1 MSDTNLTLLT
11 QKEIDALVDFLS
23 NHDFV
28 SDEVLNQ
35 NSVDKLIHL
44 VKHNDIN
51 RVHLDDIGLKVP
63 AEYDIL
69 QELHIREDASEVCE
83 LLCSVDEATQ
93 FLILTAK
100 NTVTGK
106 ELVITPSV
114 LDRRELVGTASHW
127 GYSIT
132 PILFDKIARI
142 FTLKYSRATYGTIYN
157 IFAEKNFGSADQNVP
172 SFYCPTSHQLLDNL
186 L

>member
-1 MSDTNLTLLT
+1 MNESSFSLLT
-11 QKEIDALVDFLS
+11 QREIDTLVNFLS

-28 SDEVLNQ
+28 SNEILTQD
-35 NSVDKLIHL
+35 SIDKLINL

-51 RVHLDDIGLKVP
+51 RVHLDDLGFKIP
-63 AEYDIL
+63 TDYDIL
-69 QELHIREDASEVCE
+69 QELHIREDSSEICE
-83 LLCSVDEATQ
+83 LCCAVDEATR
-93 FLILTAK
+93 LIILTAR

-106 ELVITPSV
+106 EKIITPAA
-114 LDRRELVGTASHW
+114 LDRRELVESASSW

-142 FTLKYSRATYGTIYN
+142 FTLKYSRKTYEMIYSL
-157 IFAEKNFGSADQNVP
+157 FAEKNFGSTTEKIP

>member
-1 MSDTNLTLLT
+1 MNESNFSLLT
-11 QKEIDALVDFLS
+11 QEEIDTLVAFLS
-23 NHDFV
+23 NHKLV
-28 SDEVLNQ
+28 SNDVLNQ

-51 RVHLDDIGLKVP
+51 RVDLDDIGLKVP
-63 AEYDIL
+63 KEYDIL
-69 QELHIREDASEVCE
+69 QELQLRENTSEVCE
-83 LLCSVDEATQ
+83 LLFSIDEKTQ
-93 FLILTAK
+93 YLVLTAR

-106 ELVITPSV
+106 EKIISPAV
-114 LDRRELVGTASHW
+114 LDRRELVETASYW

-142 FTLKYSRATYGTIYN
+142 FSLKYSRNTYESIYN
-157 IFAEKNFGSADQNVP
+157 LFAEKNFGSADLKVP
-172 SFYCPTSHQLLDNL
+172 SFYCPTSNQLLDNL

>member
-11 QKEIDALVDFLS
+11 QKEIDALVAFLS
-23 NHDFV
+23 NHNFV

-51 RVHLDDIGLKVP
+51 RVHLDDIGLK
-63 AEYDIL
+63 ATEEYDIL
-69 QELHIREDASEVCE
+69 QELHLREDSSEICE
-83 LLCSVDEATQ
+83 LLCSIDETTH
-93 FLILTAK
+93 FLVLTAK

-106 ELVITPSV
+106 EMVISPSV
-114 LDRRELVGTASHW
+114 LDRNELVGSTTYW

-142 FTLKYSRATYGTIYN
+142 FTLKYSRTTYETVYN
-157 IFAEKNFGSADQNVP
+157 IFAEKNFGSSEQNVP
-172 SFYCPTSHQLLDNL
+172 TFYCPTSHQLLDNL

>member
-1 MSDTNLTLLT
+1 MNKTNFSLLT
-11 QKEIDALVDFLS
+11 QQEIDTLVDFLS

-28 SDEVLNQ
+28 SNDVLNQ

-51 RVHLDDIGLKVP
+51 RVHLDDIGLKAP
-63 AEYDIL
+63 DEYDIL
-69 QELHIREDASEVCE
+69 QELQLRENSSEICE
-83 LLCSVDEATQ
+83 LICSIDEKTQ
-93 FLILTAK
+93 FLMLTAK

-106 ELVITPSV
+106 EKLITPAV
-114 LDRRELVGTASHW
+114 LDRCELVEAASNW

-132 PILFDKIARI
+132 PVLFDKMARI
-142 FTLKYSRATYGTIYN
+142 FSLKYSRKTYETIYN
-157 IFAEKNFGSADQNVP
+157 LFAEKNFGSAEQKVP
-172 SFYCPTSHQLLDNL
+172 SFYCPTSNQLLDNL

>member
-1 MSDTNLTLLT
+1 MNESSFSLLT
-11 QKEIDALVDFLS
+11 QKEIDTLVSFLS

-28 SDEVLNQ
+28 SNEVLSQ
-35 NSVDKLIHL
+35 DSVDKLIRL

-51 RVHLDDIGLKVP
+51 RVLLDDIGLKLSDD
-63 AEYDIL
+63 YDIL
-69 QELHIREDASEVCE
+69 QELQIRENPSEVCE
-83 LLCSVDEATQ
+83 LLCSIDEATQ
-93 FLILTAK
+93 FIILTAR

-106 ELVITPSV
+106 EKIITPAS
-114 LDRRELVGTASHW
+114 LDRCELIETASSW

-142 FTLKYSRATYGTIYN
+142 FTLKYSRKTYEKIYN
-157 IFAEKNFGSADQNVP
+157 IFAEKTFGSSDQKVP
-172 SFYCPTSHQLLDNL
+172 VFYCPTSHQLLDNL

>member
-1 MSDTNLTLLT
+1 MNESSFSLLT
-11 QKEIDALVDFLS
+11 QKEIDTLVDFLS

-28 SDEVLNQ
+28 SNEVLSQ
-35 NSVDKLIHL
+35 DSIDKLIRL

-51 RVHLDDIGLKVP
+51 RVYLDDLGLKISTD
-63 AEYDIL
+63 EDIL
-69 QELHIREDASEVCE
+69 QDLHLREDSSEACE
-83 LLCSVDEATQ
+83 LLCSIDEATQ
-93 FLILTAK
+93 LLVLTAK

-106 ELVITPSV
+106 EKVLTPAT
-114 LDRRELVGTASHW
+114 LDRRELVESASSW

-142 FTLKYSRATYGTIYN
+142 FTLKYSRKTYETIYN
-157 IFAEKNFGSADQNVP
+157 LFAEKNFGSSEQKVP
-172 SFYCPTSHQLLDNL
+172 AFYCPTSHQLLDNL

>member
-1 MSDTNLTLLT
+1 MNESSFSLLT
-11 QKEIDALVDFLS
+11 QQEIDTLLNFLS

-28 SDEVLNQ
+28 SNQVLTQ

-51 RVHLDDIGLKVP
+51 RIHLDDIGLNASDKS
-63 AEYDIL
+63 DIL
-69 QELHIREDASEVCE
+69 QELQLRDDPSEICE
-83 LLCSVDEATQ
+83 LLCSTDEKTH
-93 FLILTAK
+93 FLILTAR

-106 ELVITPSV
+106 EKTITPAV
-114 LDRRELVGTASHW
+114 LDRLELVETASTW

-142 FTLKYSRATYGTIYN
+142 FTLKYSRKTYETIYN
-157 IFAEKNFGSADQNVP
+157 LYAEKNFGSAELKIP